1 MEKFSDF
8 LPLFLL
14 ICMAIFAFFFFMIR
28 KKTKEQTLTL
38 QEELWHLK
46 TELKVRE
53 TLLETAQDLEEKN
66 KNLNTLLANARE
78 KIAHLEVTLQK
89 EGEAYEEKL
98 SVLKEAKEELSNAF
112 QALSAQALERNNRSF
127 LDLAKSTLEKFQEN
141 AKGDLSAR
149 EKAISEL
156 LKPLTSSLTQ
166 VDQKLGDLEKSRLS
180 AYEILRHQVGDLIHA
195 QKELRSETANLVK
208 ALRTPH
214 VRGRWGEMQLKRV
227 VEMSGMSAHCDFTE
241 QTTLSSEDGKQRPDM
256 IIRLPGGKQLVVDA
270 KAPLAAY
277 LESLEAKE
285 EPVRLKHLKDH
296 ARQIRTH
303 IQLLS
308 SKNYWEN
315 LKQDSPEFVVLFLP
329 GDTFFNA
336 ALEADPS
343 LIELGVENRVI
354 LATPTTLIALL
365 HAIAYGWRQ
374 ETLAENAK
382 EIAQLG
388 KELYKRVSD
397 MGKHFAKVGQHLGQ
411 SVRSYNST
419 VASLESRV
427 LPSARKLKELQG
439 AVNQDDIP
447 EMGQLDHMTR
457 DLQAPE
463 LIAENSH
470 GESSQNVKHLI
481 LSKKR

>member
-1 MEKFSDF
+1 MEKTIIILLLSSLPILVFF
-8 LPLFLL
+8 LGLL
-14 ICMAIFAFFFFMIR
+14 LVA
-28 KKTKEQTLTL
+28 KKKLNAAAATQN
-38 QEELWHLK
+38 EELWHLRA
-46 TELKVRE
+46 EMKVLEARLQIFPSLEEENRTLNARLSSARE
-53 TLLETAQDLEEKN
+53 RMTHLETA
-66 KNLNTLLANARE
+66 
-78 KIAHLEVTLQK
+78 LQK
-89 EGEAYEEKL
+89 EREIHEEKL
-98 SVLKEAKEELSNAF
+98 TLLQKAKEELSSAF
-112 QALSAQALERNNRSF
+112 HALSAQALERNNRSF
-127 LDLAKSTLEKFQEN
+127 LDLATITLEKFHET

-156 LKPLTSSLTQ
+156 LKPIGSSLTN
-166 VDQKLGDLEKSRLS
+166 VDQKLADLEKSRIS
-180 AYEILRHQVGDLIHA
+180 AYEVLRHQVGDLIHA

-214 VRGRWGEMQLKRV
+214 VRGRWGEMQLRRV

-241 QTTLSSEDGKQRPDM
+241 QTTIVSDEGKQRPDM
-256 IIRLPGGKQLVVDA
+256 IVRLPGGKRLVVDA

-277 LESLEAKE
+277 LESLEEKE
-285 EPVRLKHLKDH
+285 EANRLKHLRDH

-308 SKNYWEN
+308 SKSYWEN
-315 LKQDSPEFVVLFLP
+315 IKEDSPEFVVLFLP

-336 ALEADPS
+336 ALEADPT

-374 ETLAENAK
+374 ENLTQNAK

-388 KELYKRVSD
+388 KDLYKRISD

-411 SVRSYNST
+411 SVRCYNST

-427 LPSARKLKELQG
+427 LPGARKLKELQG
-439 AVNQDDIP
+439 ASPQDDIP
-447 EMGQLDHMTR
+447 EIGQLDHVTR
-457 DLQAPE
+457 NLQAPE
-463 LIAENSH
+463 LIAENSD
-470 GESSQNVKHLI
+470 GESSQNLQHLI
-481 LSKKR
+481 RSQ